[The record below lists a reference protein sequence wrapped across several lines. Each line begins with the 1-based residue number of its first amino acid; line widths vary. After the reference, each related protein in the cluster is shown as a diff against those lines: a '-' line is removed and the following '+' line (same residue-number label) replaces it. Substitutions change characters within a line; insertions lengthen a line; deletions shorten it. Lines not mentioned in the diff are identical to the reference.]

1 MAYKAIEDAGGW
13 KARTAMEDM
22 DLAVWASL
30 KGWKYVFIG
39 DLEVTSLLLGETSCP
54 LCILLCK
61 EKNSTR
67 DHHFY
72 CVIFPVSIMVP
83 EVKLLK
89 PIAIYFPA
97 TITVQ
102 NLACTLR

>member
-1 MAYKAIEDAGGW
+1 MTSSISLVADNHILDCWYMAYKAIEDAGGW

-30 KGWKYVFIG
+30 KGWKYVFVG

-72 CVIFPVSIMVP
+72 CVIFP
-83 EVKLLK
+83 
-89 PIAIYFPA
+89 
-97 TITVQ
+97 